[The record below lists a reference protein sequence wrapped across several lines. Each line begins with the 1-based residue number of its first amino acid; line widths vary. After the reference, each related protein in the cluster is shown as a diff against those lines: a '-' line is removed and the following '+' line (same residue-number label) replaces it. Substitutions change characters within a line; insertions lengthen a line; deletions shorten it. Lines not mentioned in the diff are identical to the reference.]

1 MAINGT
7 EFVNNPWN
15 TTFSPFTDIFDYTI
29 GNGNIFYLF
38 PLIVLAFGIYMKTK
52 EPIYATMFIVGSG
65 GILSMGS
72 FLAGVAELGM
82 LFTVFAAIGL
92 TGIVVEVVMQR
103 RT

>member
-7 EFVNNPWN
+7 EFVDNPWN
-15 TTFSPFTDIFDYTI
+15 VTFNAFTNIFEQTV
-29 GNGNIFYLF
+29 GNGNVFYLF
-38 PLIVLAFGIYMKTK
+38 PLIVLAFGIYIKTK

-65 GILSMGS
+65 GILALGT

-92 TGIVVEVVMQR
+92 TAIVIEVVMQR